1 MQAGNLPDEVQ
12 KAIDQ
17 AESWQAESWLNL
29 TTEIS
34 GVEVEQMTLNHFF
47 LLDGI
52 DSPFIKNRSFTP
64 GDLGVFLWILSPDY
78 QPGRQARDE
87 FIKSIVDVN
96 IAEAVNDISDYL
108 TATFQDAE
116 TAGDESKKYA
126 NFIAYMVDMF
136 AREYSWHPDQILNL
150 PMRQIYQLATAIGER
165 YAKQAGETYTKL
177 RVIDMM
183 EAQAMLDQARA
194 AKAKN
199 N

>member
-1 MQAGNLPDEVQ
+1 VLPEEVQ

-34 GVEVEQMTLNHFF
+34 GVEVRQMTLNHFF

-52 DSPFIKNRSFTP
+52 ESPFLKNRSFTP

-78 QPGRQARDE
+78 KPCDKARNQ
-87 FIKSIVDVN
+87 FIKSIVNVN

-116 TAGDESKKYA
+116 TSEDNSKKYA

-136 AREYSWHPDQILNL
+136 AREYGWQTDYILNL

-165 YAKQAGETYTKL
+165 YAKQAGENYTKL

-183 EAQAMLDQARA
+183 EAQALLDQARK
-194 AKAKN
+194 AKAQN

>member
-1 MQAGNLPDEVQ
+1 VLPDEVQ

-34 GVEVEQMTLNHFF
+34 GVEVRQMTLNHFF

-52 DSPFIKNRSFTP
+52 ESPFIKNRSFTP

-78 QPGRQARDE
+78 KPCDKARNQ
-87 FIKSIVDVN
+87 FIKSIVNVN

-116 TAGDESKKYA
+116 TTEEEGKKYA

-136 AREYSWHPDQILNL
+136 AREYGWQPDYILEL

-165 YAKQAGETYTKL
+165 YAKQAGEVYTKL

-183 EAQAMLDQARA
+183 EAQALLDQARK
-194 AKAKN
+194 AKAQN

>member
-1 MQAGNLPDEVQ
+1 MLPVEVQ

-17 AESWQAESWLNL
+17 AETWQAESWLNL
-29 TTEIS
+29 TTEIA
-34 GVEVEQMTLNHFF
+34 GVEVCQMTLHHFF

-52 DSPFIKNRSFTP
+52 ESPFIKNKAFSP

-78 QPGRQARDE
+78 KPCLKARSI
-87 FIKSIVDVN
+87 FIKKIVSIN
-96 IAEAVNDISDYL
+96 IPKATQDINTYL

-116 TAGDESKKYA
+116 TSEEESKKYA

-136 AREYSWHPDQILNL
+136 AREYGWQTDYILNL

-165 YAKQAGETYTKL
+165 YAKQSGETYTKL

-194 AKAKN
+194 AKAQN

>member
-1 MQAGNLPDEVQ
+1 MLPEEVQ

-29 TTEIS
+29 TSEIS
-34 GVEVEQMTLNHFF
+34 GVEVRQMTLNHFF

-52 DSPFIKNRSFTP
+52 ESPFLKNRSFTP

-78 QPGRQARDE
+78 KPCDKARNQ
-87 FIKSIVDVN
+87 FIKSIVNVN

-116 TAGDESKKYA
+116 TSEDNSKKYA

-136 AREYSWHPDQILNL
+136 AREYGWQTDYILNL

-165 YAKQAGETYTKL
+165 YAKQAGENYTKL

-183 EAQAMLDQARA
+183 EAQALLDQARK
-194 AKAKN
+194 AKAQN

>member
-1 MQAGNLPDEVQ
+1 MLPDEVQ
-12 KAIDQ
+12 KAINQ

-34 GVEVEQMTLNHFF
+34 GVEVRQMTLNHFF

-52 DSPFIKNRSFTP
+52 ESPFIKNRSFSP

-78 QPGRQARDE
+78 KPCDKARNQ
-87 FIKSIVDVN
+87 FIKSIINVN

-116 TAGDESKKYA
+116 TSEAEGKKYA

-136 AREYSWHPDQILNL
+136 AKEYGWQTDYILEL

-165 YAKQAGETYTKL
+165 YAKQAGESYTKL

-183 EAQAMLDQARA
+183 EAQALLDQARK
-194 AKAKN
+194 AKAEN

>member
-1 MQAGNLPDEVQ
+1 MLPEEVQ

-29 TTEIS
+29 TSEIA
-34 GVEVEQMTLNHFF
+34 GVEVRQMTLNHFF

-52 DSPFIKNRSFTP
+52 ESPFLKNRSFTP

-78 QPGRQARDE
+78 KPCDKARNQ
-87 FIKSIVDVN
+87 FIKSIVNVN

-116 TAGDESKKYA
+116 TSEDNSKKYA

-136 AREYSWHPDQILNL
+136 AREYGWQTDYILNL

-165 YAKQAGETYTKL
+165 YAKQAGENYTKL

-183 EAQAMLDQARA
+183 EAQALLDQARK
-194 AKAKN
+194 AKAQN

>member
-1 MQAGNLPDEVQ
+1 MLPEEVQ

-34 GVEVEQMTLNHFF
+34 GVEVRQMTLNHFF

-52 DSPFIKNRSFTP
+52 ESPFLKNRSFTP

-78 QPGRQARDE
+78 KPCDKARNQ
-87 FIKSIVDVN
+87 FIKSIVNVN

-116 TAGDESKKYA
+116 TSEDNSKKYA

-136 AREYSWHPDQILNL
+136 AREYGWQTDYILNL

-165 YAKQAGETYTKL
+165 YAKQAGENYTKL

-183 EAQAMLDQARA
+183 EAQALLDQARK
-194 AKAKN
+194 AKAQN

>member
-64 GDLGVFLWILSPDY
+64 GDLGVFLWIFYCVYGGYVCQGILLA
-78 QPGRQARDE
+78 PGPN
-87 FIKSIVDVN
+87 S
-96 IAEAVNDISDYL
+96 
-108 TATFQDAE
+108 
-116 TAGDESKKYA
+116 
-126 NFIAYMVDMF
+126 
-136 AREYSWHPDQILNL
+136 
-150 PMRQIYQLATAIGER
+150 
-165 YAKQAGETYTKL
+165 
-177 RVIDMM
+177 
-183 EAQAMLDQARA
+183 
-194 AKAKN
+194 
-199 N
+199 

>member
-1 MQAGNLPDEVQ
+1 MLPVEVQ

-17 AESWQAESWLNL
+17 AETWQAESWLDI
-29 TTEIS
+29 TTEIA
-34 GVEVEQMTLNHFF
+34 GVEVNQMTLHHFF

-52 DSPFIKNRSFTP
+52 ESPFIKNTSFTP

-78 QPGRQARDE
+78 SQSNKDRDK
-87 FIKSIVDVN
+87 FIKKIAGIN
-96 IAEAVNDISDYL
+96 IKQATEDISEYL

-116 TAGDESKKYA
+116 SGDSDGKRYA

-136 AREYSWHPDQILNL
+136 AREYGWQIDYIMQM

-177 RVIDMM
+177 RVIDML

-194 AKAKN
+194 AKAQN